1 MKNTYSTNFPQ
12 NRLDQLFS
20 TGGDGSGT
28 TNMNV
33 AVATDFK
40 IVASTETEMQI
51 TRILFKM
58 RDANMRL
65 NQFGGIAT
73 LTNGITITARDT
85 NDAVLHTFNPLVI
98 KSLDDFGLLAGLDSV
113 IEPSV
118 GDDTW
123 YCRWTLEKA
132 GRPIILFPAQY
143 LMIDI
148 NDDLSGLTEFYAQA
162 QGFTWEAGT

>member
-1 MKNTYSTNFPQ
+1 MKNTYATNFPQ

-40 IVASTETEMQI
+40 VVAPTETEVQI

-65 NQFGGIAT
+65 IRRHRGAYEWNRHNSKG
-73 LTNGITITARDT
+73 
-85 NDAVLHTFNPLVI
+85 H
-98 KSLDDFGLLAGLDSV
+98 K
-113 IEPSV
+113 
-118 GDDTW
+118 
-123 YCRWTLEKA
+123 
-132 GRPIILFPAQY
+132 
-143 LMIDI
+143 
-148 NDDLSGLTEFYAQA
+148 
-162 QGFTWEAGT
+162 